1 MSGDGTND
9 TRGQDQDRGQISPQ
23 DREAI
28 RQRSSEIGSKLDA
41 INARKPKTDSD
52 EDRQRGAAFGKAFQ
66 FAAEL
71 VVGVGVGG
79 FLGWLLDSQF
89 GTKQWLLILFGFF
102 GFAAGFL
109 NLVRAAK
116 RAQAENAAQ
125 GPIASVPD
133 DDDET

>member
-9 TRGQDQDRGQISPQ
+9 NRDQNHGQISPR

-41 INARKPKTDSD
+41 INARKSKTALD
-52 EDRQRGAAFGKAFQ
+52 EDRQRGAAFGRAFQ

-79 FLGWLLDSQF
+79 FIGWLLDGQF
-89 GTKQWLLILFGFF
+89 GTKPWLLLLFGFF

-116 RAQAENAAQ
+116 KAQAENAAQ
-125 GPIASVPD
+125 GPIPSVPD

>member
-9 TRGQDQDRGQISPQ
+9 TRGQDQSRGQISPQ

-41 INARKPKTDSD
+41 IEARKPKTASD
-52 EDRQRGAAFGKAFQ
+52 EDRRRGAAFGRAFQ

-79 FLGWLLDSQF
+79 FIGWALDRQF
-89 GTKQWLLILFGFF
+89 GTKPWLLVLFGLF

-116 RAQAENAAQ
+116 KAQAENAAQ
-125 GPIASVPD
+125 GLVPSVPD